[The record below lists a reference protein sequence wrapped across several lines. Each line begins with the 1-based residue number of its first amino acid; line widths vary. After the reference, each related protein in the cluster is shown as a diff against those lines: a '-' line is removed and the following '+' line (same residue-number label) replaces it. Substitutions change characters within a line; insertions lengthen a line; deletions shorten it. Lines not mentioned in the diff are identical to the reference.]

1 MFENLYQ
8 VKLNV
13 APELL
18 QKTIDPDQVEIFRKH
33 VDKISGWRLLAL
45 EMATSLCKSTVL
57 AFMMCNGV
65 VSVDRAFE
73 LSRLEEDY
81 QS

>member
-8 VKLNV
+8 VNLNV
-13 APELL
+13 APGLL
-18 QKTIDPDQVEIFRKH
+18 QKTIDSDQVEIFRKH
-33 VDKISGWRLLAL
+33 VSKISAWRLLAL
-45 EMATSLCKSTVL
+45 EMATSLTKSTVL

-65 VSVDRAFE
+65 ITVDRAFE